1 MKKPLRFANLV
12 MRYCLM
18 PATPGIALARSST
31 MRPFTLPAFRSLGS
45 LIGTCPVYRLYV
57 RRLGQRHE

>member
-12 MRYCLM
+12 MSYCLM

-45 LIGTCPVYRLYV
+45 LIGTCPVF
-57 RRLGQRHE
+57 